1 MVTSSTG
8 YDSGKSFT
16 SVKKIVEESSW
27 GHLAKIKFDDDRKLG
42 HPSFGIKKSVLF
54 VMSDC
59 SGEHIVL
66 G

>member
-8 YDSGKSFT
+8 YDFGKSFT
-16 SVKKIVEESSW
+16 SLKKIVVQSSW
-27 GHLAKIKFDDDRKLG
+27 GHLAKIEFDDDRKLG
-42 HPSFGIKKSVLF
+42 HPGFDIKKSVLF

>member
-8 YDSGKSFT
+8 WDFRKSFI
-16 SVKKIVEESSW
+16 SVKKIVEKSGW
-27 GHLAKIKFDDDRKLG
+27 GHLAKIEFDDDRKLG
-42 HPSFGIKKSVLF
+42 HSGSGIKKSVLF

-59 SGEHIVL
+59 SGEHIVV

>member
-1 MVTSSTG
+1 MVTSSTR
-8 YDSGKSFT
+8 YDFGKSFT
-16 SVKKIVEESSW
+16 SVKKIVESSW
-27 GHLAKIKFDDDRKLG
+27 GHLAKIEFDDDRKLG
-42 HPSFGIKKSVLF
+42 HPSFYIKKSVLF